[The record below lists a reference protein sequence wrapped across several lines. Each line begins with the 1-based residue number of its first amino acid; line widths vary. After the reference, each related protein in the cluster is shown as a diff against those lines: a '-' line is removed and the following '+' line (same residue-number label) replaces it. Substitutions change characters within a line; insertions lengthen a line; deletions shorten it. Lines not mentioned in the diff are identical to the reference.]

1 MWVEG
6 FQFWGSLIQARTG
19 YLSKSNLRQGT
30 LYLVPMASPSQSHHR
45 YLWELL
51 YIIKFLNSF
60 WCYLMSTSHK
70 SDKPWDCGVGPVL
83 QLRLSEPQGEEIQAR
98 WELRHALAQACYVGE
113 HRPSWTPRYITNK
126 KTFAGQFG
134 ASGTQ
139 RYALPGQDSRGV
151 SWSQLWVAFSS
162 LPKTTCSQLE
172 QTWGRSYTRL
182 HGQVQADTCSPVVC
196 TQPAS
201 CARALAQKLC
211 SFWRCPILADTPC
224 SWQQECLSAP
234 QHTASLHA
242 EAEPHQKEWSLQF
255 CTSQQV
261 EFKTKT
267 RQELLRNCKKC
278 LCTCFSGQE
287 GTSRNVRAKSTT
299 SLLAE

>member
-70 SDKPWDCGVGPVL
+70 GDKPWDCGVGPVL

-139 RYALPGQDSRGV
+139 RYALPGQDSRGGLESAV
-151 SWSQLWVAFSS
+151 GGLFFLAKNHVFSA
-162 LPKTTCSQLE
+162 
-172 QTWGRSYTRL
+172 W
-182 HGQVQADTCSPVVC
+182 AN
-196 TQPAS
+196 
-201 CARALAQKLC
+201 
-211 SFWRCPILADTPC
+211 
-224 SWQQECLSAP
+224 
-234 QHTASLHA
+234 
-242 EAEPHQKEWSLQF
+242 
-255 CTSQQV
+255 
-261 EFKTKT
+261 
-267 RQELLRNCKKC
+267 LR
-278 LCTCFSGQE
+278 
-287 GTSRNVRAKSTT
+287 
-299 SLLAE
+299 